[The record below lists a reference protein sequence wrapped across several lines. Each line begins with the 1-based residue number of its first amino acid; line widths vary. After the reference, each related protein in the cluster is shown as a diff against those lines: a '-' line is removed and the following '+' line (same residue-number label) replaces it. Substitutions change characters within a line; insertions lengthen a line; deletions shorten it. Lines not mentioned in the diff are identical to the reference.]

1 MRKEIQ
7 ELLDS
12 DMTGYKIFKA
22 TGVSQSVISD
32 LRKGKRSLDNLSL
45 LNAERLYEYQLKL
58 KASKERPK
66 SAQTKQE
73 P

>member
-1 MRKEIQ
+1 MREEIQ

-12 DMTGYKIFKA
+12 DVTGYKIFKT

-32 LRKGKRSLDNLSL
+32 LRKGKRSLDNISL
-45 LNAERLYEYQLKL
+45 LNAERLHEYQLKL
-58 KASKERPK
+58 NESKERPK

>member
-12 DMTGYKIFKA
+12 DVTGYKIFKA

-32 LRKGKRSLDNLSL
+32 LRKGKRSLDNISL
-45 LNAERLYEYQLKL
+45 LNAERLYECQLKE
-58 KASKERPK
+58 SNERPK